1 MHAVMDHI
9 FVRLLAFVAGI
20 LLALPLEM
28 LHAPLAIGIKLAAAA
43 ALLGFAVMPLVIWL
57 ARRTG
62 AMDYPGERRQH
73 VQPTPRIGGLALV
86 FAINLTL
93 FLNFNY
99 SLELKGVCIS
109 ALIVAVVSFWD
120 DLRGLSAAIK
130 LFVQLLALAVLWW
143 HGVHVEF
150 APPTW
155 WGYGLEFIV
164 TALWVVGITNAFNF
178 LDGINGLAASLAAAV
193 TALMAILA
201 ATTGQTYMLLLCLA
215 MVGAALGFLPDNAR
229 YSKPP
234 RTFLGDVGST
244 YLGWMMASIAV
255 MGDWSSEGPLKA
267 YAAPLLIFSVMI
279 FDMIHTTVARIA
291 RGDVRSVRQWID
303 YVGRDHLHHRLM
315 DLGCSQPQA
324 VWVVVAM
331 ALLIGLSALA
341 LVRAQHLSVWLLLLQ
356 AIIFYATLSFLMVKR
371 GGKAARQS

>member
-1 MHAVMDHI
+1 MHALIDHPFARI
-9 FVRLLAFVAGI
+9 LALVSGL
-20 LLALPLEM
+20 LLALPWGIV
-28 LHAPLAIGIKLAAAA
+28 HAPLTVGIKLAVAAM
-43 ALLGFAVMPLVIWL
+43 LLGYAVMPMVIWL
-57 ARRTG
+57 ARRTD

-73 VQPTPRIGGLALV
+73 AQPTPRIGGLALV

-109 ALIVAVVSFWD
+109 AMIVALVSFWD
-120 DLRGLSAAIK
+120 DLRELSAAIK
-130 LFVQLLALAVLWW
+130 LGVQLLALGVLWLG
-143 HGVHVEF
+143 GVHVEF
-150 APPTW
+150 APDIW
-155 WGYGLEFIV
+155 WGHGLEFLV

-193 TALMAILA
+193 CVLMAVLA

-215 MVGAALGFLPDNAR
+215 MTGAALGFLPDNAR
-229 YSKPP
+229 YNSPP

-255 MGDWSSEGPLKA
+255 MGGWSSEGALKA
-267 YAAPLLIFSVMI
+267 YSAPLLIFSVMI

-291 RGDVRSVRQWID
+291 RGDVRTVRQWID

-315 DLGCSQPQA
+315 ELGCSQTQT
-324 VWVVVAM
+324 VWVVVAI
-331 ALLIGLSALA
+331 AFLIGLSALA
-341 LVRAQHLSVWLLLLQ
+341 LVAAQSLSVWYLLLQ
-356 AIIFYATLSFLMVKR
+356 AVVFYVTLSFLMYKQGGRSVR
-371 GGKAARQS
+371 GS